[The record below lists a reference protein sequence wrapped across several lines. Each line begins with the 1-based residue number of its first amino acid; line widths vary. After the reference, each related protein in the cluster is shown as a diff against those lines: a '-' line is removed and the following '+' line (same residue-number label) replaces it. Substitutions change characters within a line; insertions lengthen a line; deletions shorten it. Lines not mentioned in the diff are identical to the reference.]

1 LSKVRF
7 RGIRP
12 ENEGLSALVEALLQ
26 EQHAMGALGRRM
38 IDAALND
45 RERPLG

>member
-1 LSKVRF
+1 VRF
-7 RGIRP
+7 REIRP

-26 EQHAMGALGRRM
+26 EQHAMGALGLRM

-45 RERPLG
+45 RDRGPG